1 VNAGIH
7 LVLLLVATVLYVVL
21 GDRLWRQFRV
31 PGTAHDRGVVRLLRV
46 LTACLPLLG
55 LLGTVAGMIEAF
67 GALGEATPGTP
78 VAQAASGGIGTA
90 LRATQ
95 LGIALALP
103 AVLLQAFLRPARG
116 H

>member
-1 VNAGIH
+1 VNEGIH
-7 LVLLLVATVLYVVL
+7 ALLLIVAVVLYLVL
-21 GDRLWRQFRV
+21 GDRLWMQIRQ
-31 PGTAHDRGVVRLLRV
+31 PGLRHDRGLVRLLRV
-46 LTACLPLLG
+46 FTACLPLLG
-55 LLGTVAGMIEAF
+55 LLGTVAGMIQAF

-103 AVLLQAFLRPARG
+103 AVLLQAFLRPAEGR
-116 H
+116 